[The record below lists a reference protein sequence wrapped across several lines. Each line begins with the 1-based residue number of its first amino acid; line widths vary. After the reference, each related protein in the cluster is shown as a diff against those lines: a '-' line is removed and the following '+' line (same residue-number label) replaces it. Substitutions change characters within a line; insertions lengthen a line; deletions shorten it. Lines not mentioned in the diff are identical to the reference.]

1 MADVEVVLGFL
12 RPGEIDEPLEVG
24 ADHPVLGGDRRQL
37 LEPGE
42 LPFGGLLR
50 LLRQAGL
57 LDPLAELVDL
67 GLLLVGLAELLLDRL
82 ELLAQEVLA
91 LALVDLGLD
100 LGLDLRAELDHLE
113 LAGEDLG
120 QAPQPLGHVHGLE
133 QLLLLLGGD
142 AKRPGDQMGEGGGVV
157 EVGDGELELLGQVG
171 NRLDDLGESALHVAG
186 EGLELGGLFEH
197 VRHRLDPR
205 DEVRLLGDVLEDA
218 DALRALDQDPQ
229 GAVGDLH
236 HPCDGSGHADAV
248 EVIRTGRVV
257 LRVPGCDHRQ
267 QPVAGEDV
275 VDQLDG
281 ALLPHRERGERVRI
295 GDGLPQR
302 EDREGIG

>member
-1 MADVEVVLGFL
+1 MVLVEDLASVGDFEVVLGLL
-12 RPGEIDEPLEVG
+12 RPGEIDEPLEIG

-37 LEPGE
+37 LESGE
-42 LPFGGLLR
+42 LPLGGLLR
-50 LLRQAGL
+50 ILRQAGL

-67 GLLLVGLAELLLDRL
+67 GLLLVALAELLLDRL

-113 LAGEDLG
+113 LAGEDLRE
-120 QAPQPLGHVHGLE
+120 APKPPGHVDGLE

-142 AKRPGDQMGEGGGVV
+142 AKRAGDQVGEGGGVV
-157 EVGDGELELLGQVG
+157 EVRDGELELLGQVG
-171 NRLDDLGESALHVAG
+171 DRLDDLGEGALHVAR

-205 DEVRLLGDVLEDA
+205 NEVRLLADVLEDA
-218 DALRALDQDPQ
+218 DALGALDQDPQ

-236 HPCDGSGHADAV
+236 HPCHGSRHADAV
-248 EVIRTGRVV
+248 EVIRAGRCRSPDP
-257 LRVPGCDHRQ
+257 LTRPSPAAGCR
-267 QPVAGEDV
+267 
-275 VDQLDG
+275 
-281 ALLPHRERGERVRI
+281 RGRR
-295 GDGLPQR
+295 
-302 EDREGIG
+302 